1 MHTTVVRN
9 QHVLRECSSRYLI
22 YLSEVRVPMCRF
34 GFVKF
39 KTRAAAADALEKLAG
54 KQLAD
59 FPGQNVGPSLLYHK
73 IPTNHG
79 RVRCHFTFL

>member
-1 MHTTVVRN
+1 MR
-9 QHVLRECSSRYLI
+9 
-22 YLSEVRVPMCRF
+22 RF

-59 FPGQNVGPSLLYHK
+59 FPGQNVGRSLL
-73 IPTNHG
+73 
-79 RVRCHFTFL
+79 